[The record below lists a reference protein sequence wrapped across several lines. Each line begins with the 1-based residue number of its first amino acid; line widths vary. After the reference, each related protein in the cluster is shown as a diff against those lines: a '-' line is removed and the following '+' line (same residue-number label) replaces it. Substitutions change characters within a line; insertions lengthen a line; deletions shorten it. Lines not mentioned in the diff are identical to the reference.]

1 MLIQQP
7 VPFFT
12 MSSRLNQATFLLQD
26 FAESMIEAVEKATS
40 RRVDRRVQVIQ
51 RPSKEGKYTA
61 VSVRSVNIESGKQV
75 LSVFREMKESGGKR
89 LKYII

>member
-1 MLIQQP
+1 
-7 VPFFT
+7 
-12 MSSRLNQATFLLQD
+12 
-26 FAESMIEAVEKATS
+26 MITAVERATS
-40 RRVDRRVQVIQ
+40 RSVDRRIQVIE

-75 LSVFREMKESGGKR
+75 LKVFREMKELGGKR